1 MREKFKTTAEYFG
14 SMEPGARKTL
24 QAVRKSIL
32 ASVKGLEE
40 SISYNIPAYK
50 YNGKAVVF
58 IAGFKNHCS
67 LYPVTAE
74 IKKALGDNLK
84 NYTVK
89 GSTIQYPIGKPL
101 PAAIIKKIINERLKL
116 I

>member
-1 MREKFKTTAEYFG
+1 MREKFKSAAEYFN
-14 SMEPGARKTL
+14 SLEPDARTTL
-24 QAVRKSIL
+24 QVVRKSIL
-32 ASVKGLEE
+32 ASVKGLKE

-50 YNGKAVVF
+50 LNGKAVVF

-67 LYPVTAE
+67 LYPLTAE
-74 IKKALGDNLK
+74 IKIVLAHKLK

-89 GSTIQYPIGKPL
+89 GSTLQFPIGKPL
-101 PAAIIKKIINERLKL
+101 PSEIIKKIVQERLKL